1 MKIESQNIS
10 YSFWIHFIRHSKTYE
25 KLNQQNMKRSA
36 AEDCHLIMIV
46 SNRVS
51 QKSDLQNAAGTQKSQ
66 PKLSAVGP
74 SFCMSMTLEYVISLS
89 LRMNQAK
96 IFLINFGFILHVI
109 PKPMMKLNQHNMK
122 RSAAEYCH
130 LIMIVSYRVSQKM

>member
-51 QKSDLQNAAGTQKSQ
+51 QKSDLQNAAGTQK
-66 PKLSAVGP
+66 LSALGP

-89 LRMNQAK
+89 LS
-96 IFLINFGFILHVI
+96 
-109 PKPMMKLNQHNMK
+109 MK
-122 RSAAEYCH
+122 RPKKQLLDIPVH
-130 LIMIVSYRVSQKM
+130 M